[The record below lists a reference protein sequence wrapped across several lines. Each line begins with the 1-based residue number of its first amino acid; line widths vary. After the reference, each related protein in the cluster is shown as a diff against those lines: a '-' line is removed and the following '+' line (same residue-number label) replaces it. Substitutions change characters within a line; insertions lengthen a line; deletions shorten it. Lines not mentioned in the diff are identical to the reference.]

1 MRSRSVCWLA
11 LGALSVAC
19 AAGAFRGPQ
28 RTVVESVTPGE
39 GTIIQGVV
47 HDSRAR
53 EPARAAIVVL
63 QCDCLAGDREVQTD
77 DDGQFTFRDLPPG
90 RYEVLALYGTGE
102 SSKSLD
108 VRADHT
114 VQLRIVLSNDPHF
127 VT

>member
-1 MRSRSVCWLA
+1 MMSRSVCWLA

-19 AAGAFRGPQ
+19 AAGAFRGAQ
-28 RTVVESVTPGE
+28 HTEVESITPGD
-39 GTIIQGVV
+39 GTIIEGVV
-47 HDSRAR
+47 YDSRAR

-63 QCDCLAGDREVQTD
+63 RCDLLTADRELQTD
-77 DDGQFTFRDLPPG
+77 ENGEFAFHDLPPG

-102 SSKSLD
+102 SSKSLQI
-108 VRADHT
+108 RAAHT